1 MDLPPQTQNNVSQAP
16 GQQGPVLLV
25 REAGCSPLRD
35 TPTPPKLRGCNHILP
50 GHRLPPPPAPGILP
64 RRSQPRTF
72 QGQALAR
79 PRALGPVPSS
89 LPVPSLWAPAWTWTW
104 RARKG
109 GRSCQGVIQLGWGA
123 RLRDS
128 AGPSLDAHSPS
139 SVGGARSQLVIRGPS
154 CRVGTYQEGRP
165 PGLEPPAQGG

>member
-1 MDLPPQTQNNVSQAP
+1 MDGMVSPLEPPGPSPVMESGPPTSDPKQRKQSP
-16 GQQGPVLLV
+16 GQQGLVLLV

-35 TPTPPKLRGCNHILP
+35 TPTPLKQQGCNHILP
-50 GHRLPPPPAPGILP
+50 GHRLPPPPVPGSLP

-89 LPVPSLWAPAWTWTW
+89 LPVASLWAPAWMWTW
-104 RARKG
+104 GARKG
-109 GRSCQGVIQLGWGA
+109 GRSCRGVIQLWGGG

-128 AGPSLDAHSPS
+128 ASP
-139 SVGGARSQLVIRGPS
+139 GCPLA
-154 CRVGTYQEGRP
+154 
-165 PGLEPPAQGG
+165 